1 MSDEI
6 TREPHYKLVVEIT
19 AVETKIKET
28 VFNDLIGG
36 VPESETKRSVYR
48 LIKAG
53 ISNIKDR
60 KVAREFEL
68 RLARAFRHWYRTV
81 AAQLSLL
88 AVNGKTTSTLNK
100 YSQKSSEIFRLQMA
114 PKVRNVMTTQRIGSV
129 LISDYSEKTKAAYK
143 RIAANL
149 AGKSATRDISI
160 RNIAEIEVRRAAT
173 ADDIEN
179 LKSNGTKLVWVS
191 SHANCSERCS
201 VWQGR
206 LYSLDG
212 TNGQIDGHKF
222 IPIETAINVPQFTKS
237 GNMYIN
243 GLFGFNCRHH
253 MIPYTA
259 KSVAPVEYSAV
270 EIEKERKIDLTQRR
284 FENAIRKQKERG
296 FILRKTNYKAAL
308 SAWEKARAMEQK
320 YENFCRANNRVIYR
334 ERTRVMTEE
343 VEALKI

>member
-1 MSDEI
+1 M
-6 TREPHYKLVVEIT
+6 
-19 AVETKIKET
+19 
-28 VFNDLIGG
+28 
-36 VPESETKRSVYR
+36 
-48 LIKAG
+48 
-53 ISNIKDR
+53 
-60 KVAREFEL
+60 
-68 RLARAFRHWYRTV
+68 
-81 AAQLSLL
+81 
-88 AVNGKTTSTLNK
+88 
-100 YSQKSSEIFRLQMA
+100 
-114 PKVRNVMTTQRIGSV
+114 
-129 LISDYSEKTKAAYK
+129 
-143 RIAANL
+143 
-149 AGKSATRDISI
+149 
-160 RNIAEIEVRRAAT
+160 
-173 ADDIEN
+173 
-179 LKSNGTKLVWVS
+179 S

-253 MIPYTA
+253 MIPYTP

-284 FENAIRKQKERG
+284 LENAIRKQKERG
-296 FILRKTNYKAAL
+296 FLLRKTNYKAAL
-308 SAWEKARAMEQK
+308 GAWEKARIMEQK
-320 YENFCRANNRVIYR
+320 YEDFCRANNRVIYR